1 MIEYYT
7 RTVAAN
13 VLSKNN
19 HKIGGSPLEVKQFQ
33 YLMGEETDGVQYEQD
48 KIKITSTIQQ
58 PHLLLCVETLLD
70 MDEKDFTLKMI
81 TDESYILVFNSAY
94 TIKGIII
101 VFVD

>member
-1 MIEYYT
+1 
-7 RTVAAN
+7 
-13 VLSKNN
+13 
-19 HKIGGSPLEVKQFQ
+19 
-33 YLMGEETDGVQYEQD
+33 MGEETDGVQYEQD

-58 PHLLLCVETLLD
+58 PHLLLCVETLLG

-101 VFVD
+101 VFLWINYVLCVFSYVRIT